1 MAGPVLLAVE
11 GDADTLRS
19 IEQELRDRYGRHY
32 RVGCLGSAWA
42 DSSVSTVVAAVAAD
56 ATAAAEM
63 N

>member
-1 MAGPVLLAVE
+1 LTLVKTSRKRSSTSSGGPYAGS
-11 GDADTLRS
+11 D
-19 IEQELRDRYGRHY
+19 
-32 RVGCLGSAWA
+32 LGSAWA